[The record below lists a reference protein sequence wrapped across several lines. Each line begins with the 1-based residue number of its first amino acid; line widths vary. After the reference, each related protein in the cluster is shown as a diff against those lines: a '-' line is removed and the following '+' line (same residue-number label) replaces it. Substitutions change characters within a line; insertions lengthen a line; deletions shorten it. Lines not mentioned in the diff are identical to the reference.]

1 MFTIQ
6 SELLYSHAVFY
17 CILQGIGTTS
27 HAHAGQNAR
36 IRDAHDHHARVQA
49 RVCRASSCS
58 HAGARIYAGHH
69 ARMHA
74 CIFVAAVLY
83 ACSTIHPMS
92 SPIYVHM
99 HVRVKCM
106 LALIHSVFAAQSLQL
121 PQKNSRHTSLDASV
135 CRLELLQVAVSC
147 LFGCSF
153 APMLMELENARA
165 LTALGERQARPE
177 EPLRASLF

>member
-36 IRDAHDHHARVQA
+36 MRDAHDHHARVQA

-58 HAGARIYAGHH
+58 HAGARISAGHH

-74 CIFVAAVLY
+74 SIFVAAVLY
-83 ACSTIHPMS
+83 ACSTIPPMS

-135 CRLELLQVAVSC
+135 CVDLNFFKWLSAAFLAAALLP
-147 LFGCSF
+147 CSWN
-153 APMLMELENARA
+153 LKTR
-165 LTALGERQARPE
+165 
-177 EPLRASLF
+177 EPSPHSEKGKPGLKSH